1 MWRWPRVVRTVTVAL
16 AVFDGS
22 ATLIAVTVTAV
33 LVATAGAVKRPA
45 AEIVPA
51 VAVQLTN

>member
-1 MWRWPRVVRTVTVAL
+1 VTFAL

-22 ATLIAVTVTAV
+22 ATLVAVTVTAV
-33 LVATAGAVKRPA
+33 LVATTGAVKRPA

-51 VAVQLTN
+51 VAVQLTA